1 MLEIECVIDIVPVI
15 KLFLYRVPEMHRV
28 VAVFQIRKILVTAFD
43 PSRLAVR
50 INIVQVTPYR
60 PAMLI
65 FPSTMS
71 LFTFVIL
78 IKKVTLEI
86 FHRITSVF
94 QIETAHQLM
103 PLIVEFMIETDCSL
117 EIGFMQIVIVTTII
131 IAFTESSPVCQAFFL
146 IIQITVA
153 RTPAITAFKV
163 GIQRRM
169 GQCVHPPR
177 LHRIVEIVAFTRS
190 VGMGGRCRV

>member
-28 VAVFQIRKILVTAFD
+28 VAVFQIREILVTAFD

-71 LFTFVIL
+71 LFTLVIL

-86 FHRITSVF
+86 FKGIVFIT
-94 QIETAHQLM
+94 QHKAA
-103 PLIVEFMIETDCSL
+103 
-117 EIGFMQIVIVTTII
+117 G
-131 IAFTESSPVCQAFFL
+131 
-146 IIQITVA
+146 
-153 RTPAITAFKV
+153 
-163 GIQRRM
+163 
-169 GQCVHPPR
+169 
-177 LHRIVEIVAFTRS
+177 
-190 VGMGGRCRV
+190 